1 VRPSPNLFVVI
12 LRLTADGQFTFNCQS
27 QHELIVEVLH
37 FEKYAFTRSSNCLL
51 VILAPQVVGIFTS
64 RFTSSYDNPA
74 STSFLIMG
82 RKNFVEEV
90 AHLVGDLLVEGP
102 GSDRRLF
109 LLFSGFLL
117 GLELFVVFIADTQL
131 GLGKALVMILG
142 SIIDRISIARR
153 TMSPCDTRIES
164 NITPACLA

>member
-82 RKNFVEEV
+82 RKTSLKKSPILW
-90 AHLVGDLLVEGP
+90 ATRL
-102 GSDRRLF
+102 SKDRAVI
-109 LLFSGFLL
+109 
-117 GLELFVVFIADTQL
+117 VVFFFFSAASFWAWNSSWCSLRIPSLAW
-131 GLGKALVMILG
+131 GKHW
-142 SIIDRISIARR
+142 
-153 TMSPCDTRIES
+153 
-164 NITPACLA
+164 